1 MRLHAVMSSDLPCTE
16 RVLLLVLLILDTDA
30 VSLTDLASLLAV
42 DKTTV
47 IRTVRSLQRKGWLT
61 VAREQDEGRARM
73 TNRYEVI
80 VPERWVGSLSRA
92 ADRILKDVCRLAD
105 RSRT

>member
-1 MRLHAVMSSDLPCTE
+1 MRLRSVLSSDLPCTE
-16 RVLLLVLLILDTDA
+16 RALLVVLLILDTDA

-73 TNRYEVI
+73 TNRYDVT
-80 VPERWVGSLSRA
+80 VPERWAGASSRA
-92 ADRILKDVCRLAD
+92 ADRLLNDVCHITDGPGA
-105 RSRT
+105 